1 YLQMPKSGI
10 MLVVYHDEEWE
21 DGLSYTLELARI
33 MNKAISILIIYR
45 RSVMERVED
54 YMVAVTFAEAGE
66 FMTARELIMN
76 DLKKKGMDYEERL
89 RFIKERCRS
98 FGIDLIDV
106 NTSANSVSSAIKS
119 LLKDNNAIE
128 MVLLSPSIT
137 LDGHISARALQ
148 RLVKEVS
155 RPVITMTKN
164 IKEKTA

>member
-1 YLQMPKSGI
+1 
-10 MLVVYHDEEWE
+10 MLVMYHDEEWE

-45 RSVMERVED
+45 RKVMERLED

-76 DLKKKGMDYEERL
+76 DLKEKGMDYEKRL
-89 RFIKERCRS
+89 RFIEERCRLA
-98 FGIDLIDV
+98 GIELMGV
-106 NTSANSVSSAIKS
+106 NTSANSVSSAIKN
-119 LLKDNNAIE
+119 LLKDSSTIE
-128 MVLLSPSIT
+128 MVLLSPLIT
-137 LDGHISARALQ
+137 LDGHISAKALQ

-155 RPVITMTKN
+155 RPVVTMAKN